1 MKSNRWSKVGF
12 WMVLF
17 GLVIPPL
24 ASVAAQETGYGEG
37 GRVYAVQK
45 KEYQLKHEL
54 YGAVGVL
61 PMDAMYKGVTI
72 GGGYTYHFSHHF
84 AWEAIQFTYSNNIDT
99 GLKEDLQNSFDA
111 TPESFRE
118 VQFMVNSNVVFVPLY
133 GKMSWLNRSV
143 VQMEVYL
150 TAGPGIARYKEF
162 ELTGA
167 DSYSEE
173 AKYYFSGNF
182 GLGLRFFINQRFS
195 VRLDMRDYMNF
206 VDGGVDNA
214 AYFALGLAWNFRMP
228 QFSYSD
234 D

>member
-1 MKSNRWSKVGF
+1 MKRKRCLKIGF
-12 WMVLF
+12 WMVLC
-17 GLVIPPL
+17 GLVSAPL
-24 ASVAAQETGYGEG
+24 ATATAQEAGYGEG

-45 KEYQLKHEL
+45 KGYQLKHEL

-72 GGGYTYHFSHHF
+72 GAGYTYHFSHHF
-84 AWEAIQFTYSNNIDT
+84 GWEAIQFAYSNNIDT
-99 GLKEDLQNSFDA
+99 GLKKDLQNVFDA

-118 VQFMVNSNVVFVPLY
+118 VEFLVNSNVVFVPLY

-143 VQMEVYL
+143 VQMELYL
-150 TAGPGIARYKEF
+150 TAGPGIAKYKEY
-162 ELTGA
+162 EPGEGGTYNETGE
-167 DSYSEE
+167 YC
-173 AKYYFSGNF
+173 FSGNF

-206 VDGGVDNA
+206 IDGGVDNA
-214 AYFALGLAWNFRMP
+214 AYFSLGLAWNFKMP

-234 D
+234 E

>member
-1 MKSNRWSKVGF
+1 MKSTRCLKVGF
-12 WMVLF
+12 WMVLC
-17 GLVIPPL
+17 GLVFAPL
-24 ASVAAQETGYGEG
+24 VSAAAEETGYGEG
-37 GRVYAVQK
+37 GKVYAVQK
-45 KEYQLKHEL
+45 KGYQLKHEL

-84 AWEAIQFTYSNNIDT
+84 AWEAVQILYSYNIDT
-99 GLKEDLQNSFDA
+99 GLKGDLQNSFDA

-118 VQFMVNSNVVFVPLY
+118 VQFLVNSNVVFVPLY
-133 GKMSWLNRSV
+133 GKMSWLNRNV
-143 VQMEVYL
+143 VQMELYL
-150 TAGPGIARYKEF
+150 TAGPGIAKYKEY
-162 ELTGA
+162 ELRGA
-167 DSYSEE
+167 DTYTEE
-173 AKYYFSGNF
+173 GKYYFSGNF
-182 GLGLRFFINQRFS
+182 GIGLRFFINHQFS

-234 D
+234 E

>member
-1 MKSNRWSKVGF
+1 MKSKRCLKVGF
-12 WMVLF
+12 WMVLC
-17 GLVIPPL
+17 GLVFAPL
-24 ASVAAQETGYGEG
+24 VSAAAEETGYGEG
-37 GRVYAVQK
+37 GKVYAVQK
-45 KEYQLKHEL
+45 KGYQLKHEL

-99 GLKEDLQNSFDA
+99 GLKKDLQNIFDA
-111 TPESFRE
+111 EVTSFRE
-118 VQFMVNSNVVFVPLY
+118 VQFLANSNVVFVPLY
-133 GKMSWLNRSV
+133 GKMTWLNRHV
-143 VQMEVYL
+143 VQMEFYL
-150 TAGPGIARYKEF
+150 TAGPGIAQYKESVR
-162 ELTGA
+162 TGREGFA
-167 DSYSEE
+167 EDTQ
-173 AKYYFSGNF
+173 YYFSGNF
-182 GLGLRFFINQRFS
+182 GIGLRFFINHQFS

-234 D
+234 E

>member
-1 MKSNRWSKVGF
+1 MKSNRWLKVGF
-12 WMVLF
+12 WMVLC
-17 GLVIPPL
+17 GLVIAPL

-45 KEYQLKHEL
+45 KGYQLKHEL

-99 GLKEDLQNSFDA
+99 GLKGDLQSIFDA
-111 TPESFRE
+111 EVTSFRE
-118 VQFMVNSNVVFVPLY
+118 IQFMANSNVVFVPLY
-133 GKMSWLNRSV
+133 GKMSWLNRHV
-143 VQMEVYL
+143 VQMELYL
-150 TAGPGIARYKEF
+150 TAGPGIARYKEYLRVGSEGF
-162 ELTGA
+162 
-167 DSYSEE
+167 SEE
-173 AKYYFSGNF
+173 GKYYFSGNF
-182 GLGLRFFINQRFS
+182 GIGLRFFIDQHFS

-234 D
+234 E

>member
-1 MKSNRWSKVGF
+1 MKSKNWLKIGL
-12 WMVLF
+12 WTVLA
-17 GLVIPPL
+17 GLVFAPV
-24 ASVAAQETGYGEG
+24 AAAQETGFGEG

-45 KEYQLKHEL
+45 KSYLLKHEMH
-54 YGAVGVL
+54 GAVGVL
-61 PMDAMYKGVTI
+61 PMDALYKGVTI
-72 GGGYTYHFSHHF
+72 GAGYTYHFSHHF
-84 AWEAIQFTYSNNIDT
+84 AWEAIQLLYSSNIDT

-133 GKMSWLNRSV
+133 GKMTWLNRSV
-143 VQMEVYL
+143 VQTEVYL

-173 AKYYFSGNF
+173 GKYYFSGNF
-182 GLGLRFFINQRFS
+182 GLGLRCFINQRFS

-206 VDGGVDNA
+206 VEGSVDNA
-214 AYFALGLAWNFRMP
+214 AYFSLGLSWNFRMP
-228 QFSYSD
+228 RFSGGD
-234 D
+234 E